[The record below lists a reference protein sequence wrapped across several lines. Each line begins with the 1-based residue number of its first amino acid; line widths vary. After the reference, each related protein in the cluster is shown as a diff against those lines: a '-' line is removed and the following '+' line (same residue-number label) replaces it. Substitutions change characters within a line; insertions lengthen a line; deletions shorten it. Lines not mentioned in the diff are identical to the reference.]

1 MASAELS
8 HLKVLVVEDNLH
20 FRNLLRSILGALGV
34 PTIEEARDGAEAIE
48 VLHSFK
54 ADLAI
59 VDWKMDGV
67 DGIECVRR
75 IRAGAADSN
84 RELPMIMITG
94 YTEPG
99 LLREAHDAGV
109 DDVLPKPIS
118 AKSLMSRIKSVLE
131 KRRTFISSDDYYG
144 PDRRRAEYAFDGD
157 ERRLEQINL
166 VALHENGGAG
176 NHA

>member
-1 MASAELS
+1 MAFAEFS

-20 FRNLLRSILGALGV
+20 FRNLVRSILGALGV

-48 VLHSFK
+48 VLNSFK

-75 IRAGAADSN
+75 IRAGSAASN
-84 RELPMIMITG
+84 RDLPMIMVTG

-99 LLREAHDAGV
+99 LLRAAQDAGV
-109 DDVLPKPIS
+109 DDVLAKPIS
-118 AKSLMSRIKSVLE
+118 AKSLMSRIMSVME
-131 KRRTFISSDDYYG
+131 KRRPFIASDDFVG
-144 PDRRRAEYAFDGD
+144 PDRRRAEHAFDGS
-157 ERRLEQINL
+157 ERRWKQINL
-166 VALHENGGAG
+166 VDHPDNGGAG
-176 NHA
+176 I

>member
-20 FRNLLRSILGALGV
+20 FRNLVRSILGALGV
-34 PTIEEARDGAEAIE
+34 PNIEEARDGAEAIE
-48 VLHSFK
+48 VLNSFK

-84 RELPMIMITG
+84 PDLPMIMITG

-99 LLREAHDAGV
+99 LLREARDAGV

-118 AKSLMSRIKSVLE
+118 AKSLMSRIKSVMK
-131 KRRTFISSDDYYG
+131 KRRTFVASGGYLGS
-144 PDRRRAEYAFDGD
+144 DRRRAQHAFDGD
-157 ERRLEQINL
+157 ERRREQINL
-166 VALHENGGAG
+166 VRHPDNGSTGK
-176 NHA
+176 